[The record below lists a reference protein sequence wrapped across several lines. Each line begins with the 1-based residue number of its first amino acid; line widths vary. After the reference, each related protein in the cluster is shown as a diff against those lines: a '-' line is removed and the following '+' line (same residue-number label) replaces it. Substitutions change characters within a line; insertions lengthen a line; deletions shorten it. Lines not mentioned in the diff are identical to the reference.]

1 MNDPL
6 FTFEQTD
13 NGAISGPLT
22 SILLGRLPYIASDSD
37 LQSGWRKR
45 TLVTAEEAASSS
57 VSCLRARSRSERT
70 PQTTVSLQLR
80 FHQQRSRDRSAC
92 SRRKGWSLA
101 VF

>member
-1 MNDPL
+1 MVEEVPPALAWLFPALKLLQRLTYAAGNMRNLLKDPL

-22 SILLGRLPYIASDSD
+22 SRLLGRLPYIASDST

-57 VSCLRARSRSERT
+57 VS
-70 PQTTVSLQLR
+70 SL
-80 FHQQRSRDRSAC
+80 
-92 SRRKGWSLA
+92 
-101 VF
+101 